1 MASIIIVFSFQQ
13 NCFQRSMDYL
23 RSYKNIY
30 DQNIILMYEGE
41 LTFDLVTSMIA
52 TLEERLEE
60 LEENRKVKKKLYNVA
75 TECIQNLYY
84 HLDEVNAED
93 IRINSYDSRSALILI
108 AARKRFYSLQTG
120 NYIPTDKIENIKQKL
135 DDINAV
141 DPDELRALYKK
152 VLNEQ
157 EFSDKG
163 TGGLGFIDIARKTGG
178 QKLRYTFQPVSDI
191 VSYFTLQVRLPR
203 EL

>member
-1 MASIIIVFSFQQ
+1 
-13 NCFQRSMDYL
+13 MDYL

-30 DQNIILMYEGE
+30 DQNIILLYKGE
-41 LTFDLVTSMIA
+41 LTFDLVTSMIG

-60 LEENRKVKKKLYNVA
+60 LEENRKIKKKFYNVS

-84 HLDEVNAED
+84 HLDEVNADEL
-93 IRINSYDSRSALILI
+93 RISTYDSRSAMIMI

-120 NYIPTDKIENIKQKL
+120 NYIPSEKVSTIQARL
-135 DDINAV
+135 DEINNVA
-141 DPDELRALYKK
+141 PDELRALYKK

-178 QKLRYTFQPVSDI
+178 EKLRYKFQRVTDN
-191 VSYFTLQVRLPR
+191 VSYFTFQVRLPR
-203 EL
+203 L

>member
-1 MASIIIVFSFQQ
+1 
-13 NCFQRSMDYL
+13 MDYL

-30 DQNIILMYEGE
+30 DQNIILMYKGE

-60 LEENRKVKKKLYNVA
+60 LEENRKVKKKFYNVA

-84 HLDEVNAED
+84 HLDEVNTDEVWVS
-93 IRINSYDSRSALILI
+93 SYDSRSALILI
-108 AARKRFYSLQTG
+108 SARKRFYSLQTG
-120 NYIPTDKIENIKQKL
+120 NYVPSNKIAEIQSRLDNINNVKPE
-135 DDINAV
+135 D
-141 DPDELRALYKK
+141 LRDLYKK
-152 VLNEQ
+152 VLEEQ
-157 EFSDKG
+157 GFSEKG

-178 QKLRYTFQPVSDI
+178 QKLRYKFQQVTEN

-203 EL
+203 EI

>member
-1 MASIIIVFSFQQ
+1 
-13 NCFQRSMDYL
+13 MDYL

-30 DQNIILMYEGE
+30 DQNIILLYKGE

-60 LEENRKVKKKLYNVA
+60 LEENRKIKKKFYNVA

-84 HLDEVNAED
+84 HLDEVTSDEVKVS
-93 IRINSYDSRSALILI
+93 SYDSRSALIMI
-108 AARKRFYSLQTG
+108 SARKRFYSLQTG
-120 NYIPTDKIENIKQKL
+120 NYVPVDKISEIESRL
-135 DDINAV
+135 DEINKV
-141 DPDELRALYKK
+141 TPDELRDLYKK
-152 VLNEQ
+152 ALNEQ

-178 QKLRYTFQPVSDI
+178 EKLRYQFQNVTES
-191 VSYFTLQVRLPR
+191 VSYFTLQVRLSR
-203 EL
+203 EI

>member
-1 MASIIIVFSFQQ
+1 
-13 NCFQRSMDYL
+13 MDYL

-30 DQNIILMYEGE
+30 DQNIILLYKGE
-41 LTFDLVTSMIA
+41 LTFDLVTSLIA

-60 LEENRKVKKKLYNVA
+60 LEENRKVKKKFYNVS
-75 TECIQNLYY
+75 TECLQNLYY
-84 HLDEVNAED
+84 HLDEVNADEL
-93 IRINSYDSRSALILI
+93 RISTYDSRSALILI

-120 NYIPTDKIENIKQKL
+120 NYVPTESVGNIKNRL
-135 DDINAV
+135 DEINNIE
-141 DPDELRALYKK
+141 PDELRALYKR

-178 QKLRYTFQPVSDI
+178 EKLRYKFQTVTNK
-191 VSYFTLQVRLPR
+191 VSYFTFQVRLPR
-203 EL
+203 DL

>member
-1 MASIIIVFSFQQ
+1 
-13 NCFQRSMDYL
+13 MDYL

-30 DQNIILMYEGE
+30 DQNIILLYKGE
-41 LTFDLVTSMIA
+41 LTFDLVTSLIA

-60 LEENRKVKKKLYNVA
+60 LEENRKVKKKFYNVS

-84 HLDEVNAED
+84 HLDEVNADEL
-93 IRINSYDSRSALILI
+93 RISSYDSRSALIMI

-120 NYIPTDKIENIKQKL
+120 NYIPSDKVRFIQSRL
-135 DDINAV
+135 DEINSVPA
-141 DPDELRALYKK
+141 DELRGLYKR

-178 QKLRYTFQPVSDI
+178 EKLRYKFQPVTDK
-191 VSYFTLQVRLPR
+191 VSYFTFQVRLPR
-203 EL
+203 LFE

>member
-1 MASIIIVFSFQQ
+1 MASIVIVFSFQQ

-30 DQNIILMYEGE
+30 DQNIILMYKGE

-60 LEENRKVKKKLYNVA
+60 LEENRKVKKKFYNVA

>member
-1 MASIIIVFSFQQ
+1 M
-13 NCFQRSMDYL
+13 
-23 RSYKNIY
+23 YK
-30 DQNIILMYEGE
+30 GE

-60 LEENRKVKKKLYNVA
+60 LEENRKVKKKFYNVA

-84 HLDEVNAED
+84 HLDEVNTDEA
-93 IRINSYDSRSALILI
+93 RVSSYDSRSALVLI

-120 NYIPTDKIENIKQKL
+120 NYVPTAKIAEIQSRL
-135 DDINAV
+135 DDINNV

-157 EFSDKG
+157 EFSEKG

-178 QKLRYTFQPVSDI
+178 QKLRYKFQQVTET

-203 EL
+203 EV

>member
-1 MASIIIVFSFQQ
+1 
-13 NCFQRSMDYL
+13 MDYL

-30 DQNIILMYEGE
+30 DQNIILLYKGE

-60 LEENRKVKKKLYNVA
+60 IEENRKVKKKFYNVA

-84 HLDEVNAED
+84 HLDEVNAD
-93 IRINSYDSRSALILI
+93 DVKVSSYDSRSALIMI
-108 AARKRFYSLQTG
+108 SARKRFYSLQTG
-120 NYIPTDKIENIKQKL
+120 NYVPSDKQSAIQKRL
-135 DDINAV
+135 DDINSVA
-141 DPDELRALYKK
+141 PEELRALYKK

-157 EFSDKG
+157 EFSEKG

-178 QKLRYTFQPVSDI
+178 QKLRYTFQPVSDG
-191 VSYFTLQVRLPR
+191 VTYFTLQVRLPR
-203 EL
+203 EVEGSDSE

>member
-1 MASIIIVFSFQQ
+1 LASIIIVFSFQQ

>member
-1 MASIIIVFSFQQ
+1 MITAISELSHL
-13 NCFQRSMDYL
+13 NRMDYL

-30 DQNIILMYEGE
+30 DQNIILMYKGE

-60 LEENRKVKKKLYNVA
+60 LEENRKVKKKFYNVA

-84 HLDEVNAED
+84 HLDEVNADE
-93 IRINSYDSRSALILI
+93 IRISSYDSRSALILI

-120 NYIPTDKIENIKQKL
+120 NYVPTEKIGEIKSRL
-135 DDINAV
+135 DDINSV
-141 DPDELRALYKK
+141 EPDELRALYKK
-152 VLNEQ
+152 ALNEQ

-178 QKLRYTFQPVSDI
+178 QKLRYKFQPVTDN
-191 VSYFTLQVRLPR
+191 VTYFTLQVRLPR
-203 EL
+203 EA

>member
-1 MASIIIVFSFQQ
+1 
-13 NCFQRSMDYL
+13 MDYL

-30 DQNIILMYEGE
+30 DQNIILMYKGE
-41 LTFDLVTSMIA
+41 LTFDLVTSMIS

-60 LEENRKVKKKLYNVA
+60 LEQNRKVKKKFYNVA

-84 HLDEVNAED
+84 HLDEVNADE
-93 IRINSYDSRSALILI
+93 IKISTYDANSALVLI

-120 NYIPTDKIENIKQKL
+120 NYIPNHNIEKVKARL
-135 DDINAV
+135 DEINTVA
-141 DPDELRALYKK
+141 PDELRALYKK

-178 QKLRYTFQPVSDI
+178 QKLRYKFQPVNDEI
-191 VSYFTLQVRLPR
+191 SYFTFQVRLPR
-203 EL
+203 DFN

>member
-1 MASIIIVFSFQQ
+1 
-13 NCFQRSMDYL
+13 MDYL

-30 DQNIILMYEGE
+30 DQNIILMYKGE
-41 LTFDLVTSMIA
+41 LTFDLVTSMIS

-60 LEENRKVKKKLYNVA
+60 LEHNRKVKKKFYNVA

-84 HLDEVNAED
+84 HLDEVNADE
-93 IRINSYDSRSALILI
+93 IKISTYDANSALILI

-120 NYIPTDKIENIKQKL
+120 NYIPTDKVNDIQKRL
-135 DDINAV
+135 DDINSVPAE
-141 DPDELRALYKK
+141 ELRALYKR

-178 QKLRYTFQPVSDI
+178 QKLRYKFQDVNDD
-191 VSYFTLQVRLPR
+191 VSYFTFQIRLPR
-203 EL
+203 EFN

>member
-1 MASIIIVFSFQQ
+1 
-13 NCFQRSMDYL
+13 MDYL

-30 DQNIILMYEGE
+30 DQNIILMYKGE

-60 LEENRKVKKKLYNVA
+60 LEENRKVKKKFYNVA
-75 TECIQNLYY
+75 TETIQNLYY
-84 HLDEVNAED
+84 HLDEVNADE
-93 IRINSYDSRSALILI
+93 IRISSYDSRSALILI

-120 NYIPTDKIENIKQKL
+120 NYVPTEKLDEIKSRI
-135 DDINAV
+135 DDINSV
-141 DPDELRALYKK
+141 EPDELRALYKK
-152 VLNEQ
+152 ALNEQ

-178 QKLRYTFQPVSDI
+178 QKLRYKFQPVTDN
-191 VSYFTLQVRLPR
+191 VTYFTLQVRLPR
-203 EL
+203 EV

>member
-1 MASIIIVFSFQQ
+1 
-13 NCFQRSMDYL
+13 MDYL

-30 DQNIILMYEGE
+30 DQNIILMYKGE
-41 LTFDLVTSMIA
+41 LTFDLVTAMIA

-60 LEENRKVKKKLYNVA
+60 LEENRKVKKKFYNVA

-84 HLDEVNAED
+84 HLDEVHADELK
-93 IRINSYDSRSALILI
+93 ISSYDSRSALVLI

-120 NYIPTDKIENIKQKL
+120 NYVPSNKVDDIQKRL

-141 DPDELRALYKK
+141 APEELRALYKR

-178 QKLRYTFQPVSDI
+178 QKLGYKFQPVTDE
-191 VSYFTLQVRLPR
+191 VTYFTFQVRLPR
-203 EL
+203 IFE

>member
-1 MASIIIVFSFQQ
+1 
-13 NCFQRSMDYL
+13 MDYL

-30 DQNIILMYEGE
+30 DQNIILMYKGE
-41 LTFDLVTSMIA
+41 LTFDLVTAVIA

-60 LEENRKVKKKLYNVA
+60 LEENRKVKKKFYNVA

-84 HLDEVNAED
+84 HLDEVNTDEVKVS
-93 IRINSYDSRSALILI
+93 SYDSRSALILI
-108 AARKRFYSLQTG
+108 SARKRFYSLQTG
-120 NYIPTDKIENIKQKL
+120 NYIPNDKTEKVKKRL
-135 DDINAV
+135 DDINNV
-141 DPDELRALYKK
+141 EPDELRGLYKK
-152 VLNEQ
+152 ALNEQ

-178 QKLRYTFQPVSDI
+178 QKLRYKFQPVTES

-203 EL
+203 DI

>member
-1 MASIIIVFSFQQ
+1 
-13 NCFQRSMDYL
+13 MDYL

-30 DQNIILMYEGE
+30 DQNIILMFKGE
-41 LTFDLVTSMIA
+41 LTFDLVTAMIG

-60 LEENRKVKKKLYNVA
+60 LEENRKVKKKFYNVA

-84 HLDEVNAED
+84 HLDEINAD
-93 IRINSYDSRSALILI
+93 DVKISSYDSNSALIMI

-120 NYIPTDKIENIKQKL
+120 NYIPSDKTKEIQKRL
-135 DDINAV
+135 DDINSV
-141 DPDELRALYKK
+141 DYDELRALYKR
-152 VLNEQ
+152 VLAEQ

-178 QKLRYTFQPVSDI
+178 QKLRYKFQQVTDK
-191 VSYFTLQVRLPR
+191 VSYFTFQIRLPR
-203 EL
+203 IEIEE

>member
-1 MASIIIVFSFQQ
+1 
-13 NCFQRSMDYL
+13 MDYL

-30 DQNIILMYEGE
+30 DQNIILMYKGE

-60 LEENRKVKKKLYNVA
+60 LEENRKVKKKFYNVA

-84 HLDEVNAED
+84 HLDEVNTDEM
-93 IRINSYDSRSALILI
+93 RISSYDSRSALILI
-108 AARKRFYSLQTG
+108 SARKRFYSLQTG
-120 NYIPTDKIENIKQKL
+120 NYVPSDKIKEIQSRL
-135 DDINAV
+135 DDINNV
-141 DPDELRALYKK
+141 NPDELRDLYKK

-157 EFSDKG
+157 EFSEKG

-178 QKLRYTFQPVSDI
+178 QKLRYKFQQVTEK

-203 EL
+203 EI